1 MATNPGPAG
10 RSWRSQ
16 LNFLLTNRLPR
27 RWLTLFVGR
36 LSRIESE
43 WFARLCIAIW
53 RLFARDLDLSEAKEN
68 RFHSM
73 QACFT
78 RELKEGA
85 RFVDEDSD
93 LLVSPCDGIV
103 ASLGDIRGTEVLQA
117 KGFPYTLEDLLG
129 DPGLI
134 ECYRD
139 GRYVTLRLKSSFYH
153 RFHAPCDGRMTEVN
167 YISGDTWNVNP
178 PALERVERLYC
189 KNERVVMNLWLP
201 TAGEHVSLVAVA
213 AILVASV
220 RLHCLPHDL
229 DLRYRGP
236 NRLACDAVFRKG
248 DELGYFQQGST
259 IIVFTNDRFEP
270 LPAIT
275 VGTKLRMGE
284 AVLRR
289 RL

>member
-1 MATNPGPAG
+1 MTTNSPPVGLTRG
-10 RSWRSQ
+10 GQ

-43 WFARLCIAIW
+43 WFARLCIGIW
-53 RLFARDLDLSEAKEN
+53 RLFARDLDLTEAKET
-68 RFHSM
+68 RFRSM

-78 RELKEGA
+78 RELKDGA
-85 RFVDEDSD
+85 RTIDRDPDV
-93 LLVSPCDGIV
+93 LVSPCDGIV
-103 ASLGDIRGTEVLQA
+103 VSHGDVRGTEVLQA
-117 KGFPYTLEDLLG
+117 KGFPYTLEELFG
-129 DPGLI
+129 DPALV
-134 ECYRD
+134 ERYRD

-153 RFHAPCDGRMTEVN
+153 RFHAPCDGGMTGVI

-178 PALERVERLYC
+178 PTLERIERLYC
-189 KNERVVMNLWLP
+189 RNERVVMDLRLP
-201 TAGEHVSLVAVA
+201 AAGEHVCLVAVA

-236 NRLACDAVFRKG
+236 NRLPCDAAFGRG

-259 IIVFTNDRFEP
+259 IILFANDRFEP
-270 LPAIT
+270 LPGVTPGA
-275 VGTKLRMGE
+275 KLMMGE

-289 RL
+289 RV